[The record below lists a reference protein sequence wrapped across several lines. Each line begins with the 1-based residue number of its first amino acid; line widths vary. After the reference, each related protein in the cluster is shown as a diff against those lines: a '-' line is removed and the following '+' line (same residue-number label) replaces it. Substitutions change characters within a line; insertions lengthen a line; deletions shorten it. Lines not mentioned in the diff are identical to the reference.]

1 MSVSYLN
8 AQKSKYRI
16 TLELDVH
23 NDFNPHQ
30 VNWERLLDIGDNE
43 TVESYVEDLDLPV
56 AWWYFEALKVYP

>member
-23 NDFNPHQ
+23 DDFNPHQ

-56 AWWYFEALKVYP
+56 AW

>member
-8 AQKSKYRI
+8 AQKSRYRI
-16 TLELDVH
+16 TLDLEVLG
-23 NDFNPHQ
+23 DFNPHQ

-56 AWWYFEALKVYP
+56 AW